1 MRNLDGLSELEKKK
15 KALNLIENKS
25 TVFQKEEITKRNFY
39 LQLFRTYCELPF
51 QETMQSF
58 VKVFNDVFVKEK
70 PQVCQKY
77 YLTEVNI
84 VELDTRDT
92 LFTDFCVGFR

>member
-1 MRNLDGLSELEKKK
+1 MEFYQEDIIYREQERTKQEHKYSKNGEEVPIHLTLGEK
-15 KALNLIENKS
+15 A
-25 TVFQKEEITKRNFY
+25 TVGNEFTSGILPIQEMTKRNFY

-70 PQVCQKY
+70 P
-77 YLTEVNI
+77 
-84 VELDTRDT
+84 
-92 LFTDFCVGFR
+92 

>member
-1 MRNLDGLSELEKKK
+1 MEGLSDMEKKRK
-15 KALNLIENKS
+15 TINIIENKS
-25 TVFQKEEITKRNFY
+25 SVFQKEEITKRNFY

-70 PQVCQKY
+70 P
-77 YLTEVNI
+77 
-84 VELDTRDT
+84 
-92 LFTDFCVGFR
+92 